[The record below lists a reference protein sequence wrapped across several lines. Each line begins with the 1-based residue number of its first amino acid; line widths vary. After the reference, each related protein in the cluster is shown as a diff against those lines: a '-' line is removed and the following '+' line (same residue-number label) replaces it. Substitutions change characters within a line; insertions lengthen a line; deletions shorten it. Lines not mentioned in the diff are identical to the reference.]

1 MRRGGFYE
9 IPKVARAS
17 GSCSVVYLWFVNC
30 YWWAFGVVVF
40 MKISELGSIVSLS
53 KGMKQDRQRRDQ
65 IKHRQDKR
73 RDIEDIN
80 QFMATLAAICP
91 QYYGSQND

>member
-1 MRRGGFYE
+1 
-9 IPKVARAS
+9 
-17 GSCSVVYLWFVNC
+17 
-30 YWWAFGVVVF
+30 

-65 IKHRQDKR
+65 IKQRQAKR

-91 QYYGSQND
+91 QYYSNGDNQ

>member
-1 MRRGGFYE
+1 
-9 IPKVARAS
+9 
-17 GSCSVVYLWFVNC
+17 
-30 YWWAFGVVVF
+30 

-53 KGMKQDRQRRDQ
+53 KGMKQDRQRRDI
-65 IKHRQDKR
+65 IKQRQAKR

-91 QYYGSQND
+91 QYYSAGEDQ